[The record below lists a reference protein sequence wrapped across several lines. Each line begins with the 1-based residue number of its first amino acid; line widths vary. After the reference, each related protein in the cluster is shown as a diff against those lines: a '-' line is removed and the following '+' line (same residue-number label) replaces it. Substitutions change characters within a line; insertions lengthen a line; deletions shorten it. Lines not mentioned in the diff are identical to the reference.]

1 MNQVILVG
9 NVGKSDC
16 RYTQTG
22 LCACTFSVATSHGWK
37 DKKTEEWKNET
48 TWHTCVK
55 FLKDESEAPQKG
67 DKVFVEGSISNRSYE
82 KDGVTKYVTEI
93 KVKNFFTAPKADGA
107 VPDFVKQDIN
117 TFTKEGK
124 FDDTNIPF

>member
-16 RYTQTG
+16 RYTTTG

-37 DKKTEEWKNET
+37 DSKTQEWKNET

-82 KDGVTKYVTEI
+82 KDGVTKYVSEI
-93 KVKNFFTAPKADGA
+93 KVKNFFKAPKDSFEAPVFA
-107 VPDFVKQDIN
+107 QKQSTITEDS
-117 TFTKEGK
+117 
-124 FDDTNIPF
+124 IPF